1 MYTVKAFLCL
11 QSGATVCP
19 QKDLVMVVSLGCMAF
34 RSGNKHMSSAFLVL
48 YGSAMKLL
56 LHSLQE
62 YYLIE
67 K

>member
-34 RSGNKHMSSAFLVL
+34 RIWKQTYVQCLPCVVWHCNESVATLITRVL
-48 YGSAMKLL
+48 YD
-56 LHSLQE
+56 
-62 YYLIE
+62 
-67 K
+67 